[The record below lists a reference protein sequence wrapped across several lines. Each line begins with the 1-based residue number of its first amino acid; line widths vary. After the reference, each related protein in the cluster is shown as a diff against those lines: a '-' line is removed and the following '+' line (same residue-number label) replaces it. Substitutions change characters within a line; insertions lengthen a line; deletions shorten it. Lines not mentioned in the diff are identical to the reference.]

1 MQGRCQFANKG
12 FKMTT
17 KRSDIG
23 VYMLAGGKSSRMGA
37 DKGLVNLQGKPM
49 LQHGIEVLQSIFS
62 EVTLVSNNPE
72 YLRLGLRII
81 PDLIANKGPMGG
93 IYTGLC
99 DSPFE
104 MNFFVACDMPFIRS
118 QAIEYV
124 LAKAKDGEITL
135 AGIGGKSQPL
145 FGIYPKIFRE
155 EIRKNIEH
163 NQLKMMVLI
172 QELKSF
178 TLELDVLGID
188 HEKTFSNI
196 NTPEDLVRMQT
207 EK

>member
-1 MQGRCQFANKG
+1 
-12 FKMTT
+12 MTT

>member
-1 MQGRCQFANKG
+1 
-12 FKMTT
+12 MTT

-49 LQHGIEVLQSIFS
+49 LQHGIEVLQSVFS

-72 YLRLGLRII
+72 YLRLGLRVI

-124 LAKAKDGEITL
+124 LAKAKNGEITL

-155 EIRKNIEH
+155 EIKKNIDH

-178 TLELDVLGID
+178 TLELDVLGIEHD
-188 HEKTFSNI
+188 MTFANI
-196 NTPEDLVRMQT
+196 NTPEDLARMQT
-207 EK
+207 KK